1 MLSET
6 QNSGEELM
14 RKVNRRQF
22 VFQSLAG
29 AGAGVLW
36 AGCDHSSTYGAT
48 VGEVKR
54 YASDQVILGNTG
66 IRLSRLAMGS
76 GTSGSNHSSDQ
87 VRLGMKAFSDL
98 LCYAYDQ
105 GVNFWE
111 SADQYGSHEHL
122 NVGMRR
128 VGRERVVILTK
139 THARTAEQMWADLNR
154 FRKELG
160 TDYIDIVLLHCMID
174 PEWPKQRQG
183 AMDALAKA
191 REQGI
196 IRAHGVSCHTLEA
209 LRVAAKNPWVQVDLA
224 RINPIQAHMD
234 ADPATVISVL
244 QEMKTVGK
252 GVIGMKILGQG
263 QLVNDVNRAIRH
275 AAQLDCLDAF
285 TIGFTSRSQL
295 DDVTAKMRA
304 LSIS

>member
-1 MLSET
+1 
-6 QNSGEELM
+6 M

-22 VFQSLAG
+22 FVSSLAG
-29 AGAGVLW
+29 AGALW
-36 AGCDHSSTYGAT
+36 TGMSRSAAL
-48 VGEVKR
+48 GETAAVVKR
-54 YASDQVILGNTG
+54 NASDQVILGNTG

-87 VRLGMKAFSDL
+87 VRLGIKTFSDL

-111 SADQYGSHEHL
+111 SADQYGSHDHL

-128 VGRERVVILTK
+128 VGREKVVILTK
-139 THARTAEQMWADLNR
+139 THARTANQMRADLDR

-160 TDYIDIVLLHCMID
+160 TDYIDIVLLHCMITPD
-174 PEWPKQRQG
+174 WPKERQG
-183 AMDALAKA
+183 AMDVLFEA
-191 REQGI
+191 REKGI

-209 LRVAAKNPWVQVDLA
+209 LREAARNSWVQVDLA

-244 QEMKTVGK
+244 REMKKAGK

-263 QLVNDVNRAIRH
+263 LLAHDVNRAIRH
-275 AAQLDCLDAF
+275 AVQLDCLDAL
-285 TIGFTSRSQL
+285 TIGFTTRSQL
-295 DDVTAKMRA
+295 DEVASRMPA
-304 LSIS
+304 LSIA